1 MNEKELKNHVEEE
14 HQKDEQNKEL
24 EKDIREEADKVEVP
38 ESLSPERI
46 ELMLSERAEKKIK
59 RWKPM
64 YTAVAAACCVLVVG
78 SVAFGTQQNKIKDS
92 DSVYTA
98 SSKDDVEAEMQSK
111 AAESS
116 PIATAKDYDE
126 IYDYVKAQEDSQSV
140 QARDGGIAMYSN
152 EGAATGSSSDK
163 AVASSDSASVQTA
176 DSSAAVNS
184 YSDTNIREEGVGEGD
199 IVKTD
204 GKNLYTLNN
213 QKIEIVNIESDTMEQ
228 VGTIRLDE
236 HQDVSELYIKDNLLV
251 VVYTETNYGDEYNGY
266 RSTTTAKVYDVSN
279 PAKPVSKGKLSQSGT
294 FHTMRVSG
302 DYVYLLS
309 DFYASASNGK
319 DAIGEYVPS
328 VQGKI
333 IEEGN
338 ICMPQYVR
346 GNFYTVVS
354 AFSIKNPEEK
364 VDSKAI
370 FGGSGL
376 VYVSQNNIY
385 VCESYYNS
393 DDSDVTQTCIRKLS
407 YKDGKLEAVG
417 QTKIDGTLNDS
428 FSLDEYDGN
437 LRLVTTV
444 SASGNSGVMPLILFG
459 DTAENDLE
467 QQKDTNYLYV
477 LDKDL
482 KELAKIEDIAQDE
495 QVYSAR
501 FIGKMGY
508 VVTYKQTDP
517 LFSIDLSDAKNPN
530 IVGELKLPGFSEY
543 LHPYGDGLL
552 LGIGMDVDD
561 TGTTTNGVKLSMFD
575 ISNPETVEEVQKYV
589 LEDCY
594 STDIAYN
601 YKAAMIDVDKNL
613 IGFMAYGSSSKYY
626 IFSYDKDG
634 FNCVFEREI
643 SGYGNVRGLYAG
655 KYFYLISGNTV
666 EKYEL
671 DGFKKVD
678 DIVL

>member
-14 HQKDEQNKEL
+14 HQKDEQNREI
-24 EKDIREEADKVEVP
+24 EKDIRVEADRVEVP

-64 YTAVAAACCVLVVG
+64 YTVVAAACCVLVVG
-78 SVAFGTQQNKIKDS
+78 GVAFGTQQNKTKDS

-98 SSKDDVEAEMQSK
+98 SSKEDGEAETQSK

-228 VGTIRLDE
+228 VGTIKLDE
-236 HQDVSELYIKDNLLV
+236 RQDVSELYIKDNLLV
-251 VVYTETNYGDEYNGY
+251 VVYTETNYGDEYKGY
-266 RSTTTAKVYDVSN
+266 RSVTTAEIFDVSN
-279 PAKPVSKGKLSQSGT
+279 PEKPSSKGKVSQSGS
-294 FHTMRVSG
+294 FHTMRVNG

-333 IEEGN
+333 IGESN

-354 AFSIKNPEEK
+354 AFSMKNPEEK

-393 DDSDVTQTCIRKLS
+393 EDSDVTQTCIRKLS
-407 YKDGKLEAVG
+407 YKDGKLETVG

-444 SASGNSGVMPLILFG
+444 SANGNSGVMPLILFG

-501 FIGKMGY
+501 FIGEMGY

-517 LFSIDLSDAKNPN
+517 LFSIDLSDPKNPN

>member
-14 HQKDEQNKEL
+14 HQKDEQNREI
-24 EKDIREEADKVEVP
+24 EKDIRVEADRVEVP

-78 SVAFGTQQNKIKDS
+78 GVALGTQQNKTKDS

-98 SSKDDVEAEMQSK
+98 SSKEDGEAETQSK
-111 AAESS
+111 AADSS

-152 EGAATGSSSDK
+152 EGAATGSSSEK

-236 HQDVSELYIKDNLLV
+236 HQDVSEFYIKDNLLV
-251 VVYTETNYGDEYNGY
+251 VVYTETNYGGEYKGY
-266 RSTTTAKVYDVSN
+266 RSVTTAEIFDVSN
-279 PAKPVSKGKLSQSGT
+279 PEKPSSKGKVSQSGS
-294 FHTMRVSG
+294 FHTMRVNG

-333 IEEGN
+333 IGESN

-354 AFSIKNPEEK
+354 AFSMKNPEEK

-393 DDSDVTQTCIRKLS
+393 EDSDVTQTCIRKLS
-407 YKDGKLEAVG
+407 YKDGKLETVG

-444 SASGNSGVMPLILFG
+444 SANGNSGVMPLILFG

-517 LFSIDLSDAKNPN
+517 LFSIDLSDPKNPN

-613 IGFMAYGSSSKYY
+613 IGFMAYGSNSKYY